1 MGAVV
6 EAPVWENDENTP
18 NSVGSVEAAREFL
31 RELADTIEAG
41 ETKRAIERAGKLANL
56 PYWRAFDLWYRKA
69 RRVEE
74 FEQEAIAAAVA
85 KKRKDDAR
93 REFQELRTRMARL
106 ESLLAQS
113 DPDFHRATIKQV
125 RDQLR

>member
-6 EAPVWENDENTP
+6 EAPVWEGDGNIP
-18 NSVGSVEAAREFL
+18 NFVGSVHTAAVFL
-31 RELADTIEAG
+31 RELAGTIEAG
-41 ETKRAIERAGKLANL
+41 QTKRAIERAANRSGFS
-56 PYWRAFDLWYRKA
+56 YTRTSDLWYRKA

-74 FEQEAIAAAVA
+74 FERAAIAVAVV

-93 REFQELRTRMARL
+93 REFQELKTRMARL

-113 DPDFHRATIKQV
+113 DPDFHRDTIKQV